1 LLLAFV
7 ISCKIKD
14 MYQEII
20 DKLVEKG
27 FSEETAS
34 RLAEFINDAGWDT
47 VRDALNEISDAL

>member
-1 LLLAFV
+1 
-7 ISCKIKD
+7 

-20 DKLVEKG
+20 DKLIEKG

-47 VRDALNEISDAL
+47 VRDALNEISDTL